1 MYLNVNNYDI
11 NVIQVALD
19 HLYEEHTDILAESLR
34 DGDNEQAKISYHI
47 QRSIED
53 LREEMKHQLEHYENT
68 KDNGI

>member
-1 MYLNVNNYDI
+1 MYINITKYDA

-34 DGDNEQAKISYHI
+34 NGDINQAKASYHI

-53 LREEMKHQLEHYENT
+53 IKEEIEYQLKREI
-68 KDNGI
+68 NGLQ

>member
-1 MYLNVNNYDI
+1 MYLNITKYDL

-53 LREEMKHQLEHYENT
+53 LREEMKHQLEHVENT
-68 KDNGI
+68 KE

>member
-1 MYLNVNNYDI
+1 MYLNINNYDI

-34 DGDNEQAKISYHI
+34 DGDNNQAKISYHI

-53 LREEMKHQLEHYENT
+53 IKEEMKHYLKQET
-68 KDNGI
+68 NGI

>member
-1 MYLNVNNYDI
+1 MYLNITKYDA

-34 DGDNEQAKISYHI
+34 DGDKEQTRISYHI

-53 LREEMKHQLEHYENT
+53 IKEEIENQLKQET
-68 KDNGI
+68 NGVQ

>member
-34 DGDNEQAKISYHI
+34 DGDNNQAKISYHI

-53 LREEMKHQLEHYENT
+53 LREEMKHQLEHCENT
-68 KDNGI
+68 N